1 LRRAQRQR
9 ILRFVT
15 GQIVRTMRPRGV
27 YYTMAAL
34 LALILALGASPVAGQ
49 VELTVTPTMVKG
61 AAGAPL
67 VIVEFSD
74 YQ

>member
-1 LRRAQRQR
+1 
-9 ILRFVT
+9 
-15 GQIVRTMRPRGV
+15 
-27 YYTMAAL
+27 MAAL
-34 LALILALGASPVAGQ
+34 LALTQALGAGPVAGQ

>member
-1 LRRAQRQR
+1 
-9 ILRFVT
+9 
-15 GQIVRTMRPRGV
+15 
-27 YYTMAAL
+27 MAAL
-34 LALILALGASPVAGQ
+34 LALTQALGASPVAGQ

-61 AAGAPL
+61 PAEAPV